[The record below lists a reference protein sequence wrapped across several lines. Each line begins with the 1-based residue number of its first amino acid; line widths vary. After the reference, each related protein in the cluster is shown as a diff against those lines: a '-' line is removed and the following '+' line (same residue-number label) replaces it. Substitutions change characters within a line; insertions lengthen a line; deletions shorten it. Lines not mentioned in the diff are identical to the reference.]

1 MDAAT
6 PGQWPGPHAALAPER
21 PAIVMAGSGETVT
34 YRELDDRSNRLAQLL
49 YGRGLRFGDHIAV
62 LMENGPRYLEVCWAA
77 QRSGLYFTPINYH
90 FNADE
95 VAYILDDCDATVLAV
110 DQELASPELLEHL
123 PAAVTTRLA
132 VGPSP
137 PEGWESYEEAVAA
150 YPAVPLDE
158 ELEGHAMLY
167 SSGTTGRPKGI
178 RYTLERVPVGNPA
191 AALGG
196 FAGTYGLGT
205 DTVYL
210 SPAPL
215 YHSAPLQFCIAMTR
229 LGGTVVVLEHFDP
242 EGCLAAIERYRVTHA
257 QFVPTMFVRMLKLP
271 PEVRARY
278 DLSSLRLAIHAA
290 APCPVE
296 IKRQMIEWWG
306 PILFEYYS
314 ATEAMGSTMISSE
327 EWLAHPGS
335 VGKPFHTTVHIVA
348 EDGQECPV
356 GEPGVVWF
364 EPGARTI
371 AFEYHKDPGKTAGT
385 RDERGWASV
394 GDIGYLDED
403 GYLYLTDRRDFMIV
417 SGGVNIYPQE
427 VENLLVTHPRVL
439 DAAVFGVPDPDMGER
454 VHAVVQPLDGGGDEA
469 LERELIGFCRS
480 NLAHYKCPR
489 AIDFAAELPR
499 QPTGKLYKRLLR
511 DRYWGDQQSRIV

>member
-1 MDAAT
+1 M
-6 PGQWPGPHAALAPER
+6 WPAPHAEQHPEK
-21 PAIVMAGSGETVT
+21 AAYVLAGSGRTVS
-34 YRELDDRSNRLAQLL
+34 YRELDDESNRLAQLL
-49 YGRGLRFGDHIAV
+49 YARGLRFGDHIAIF
-62 LMENGPRYLEVCWAA
+62 MENNDRYLEVCWAA

-90 FNADE
+90 FNAEE
-95 VAYILDDCDATVLAV
+95 VAYIVDDCDAAAFVTSDALAAAAA
-110 DQELASPELLEHL
+110 ELVALL
-123 PAAVTTRLA
+123 PDRVSTRLM
-132 VGPSP
+132 VG
-137 PEGWESYEEAVAA
+137 ETTIDGYERYDDAVAGSRA
-150 YPAVPLDE
+150 APLAE

-178 RYTLERVPVGNPA
+178 RYALERVPVGNPT
-191 AALGG
+191 AALAG
-196 FAGTYGLGT
+196 FQTTYGVGE

-215 YHSAPLQFCIAMTR
+215 YHSAPLQFCISVTR
-229 LGGTVVVLEHFDP
+229 LGGTAVILEHFDP
-242 EGCLAAIERYRVTHA
+242 QAALAAIEQHSVNLA

-271 PEVRARY
+271 SEVRDRY
-278 DLSSLRLAIHAA
+278 DVSSLRVAVHAA

-314 ATEAMGSTMISSE
+314 ATEGMGSTMITSD

-335 VGKPFHTTVHIVA
+335 VGRPFFTTVHIIDEA
-348 EDGQECPV
+348 GHECPA

-364 EPGARTI
+364 EPSERTMR
-371 AFEYHKDPGKTAGT
+371 FEYHKDPGKTAGV
-385 RDERGWASV
+385 RDERGWSSV

-427 VENLLVTHPRVL
+427 AENLLVTHPKVM
-439 DAAVFGVPDPDMGER
+439 DAAVFGIPDTEMGER
-454 VHAVVQPLDGGGDEA
+454 VHAVVQPLEPGGGSPELA
-469 LERELIGFCRS
+469 RELLAFCREHLS
-480 NLAHYKCPR
+480 HYKCPQ
-489 AIDFAAELPR
+489 AIDFDDALPR

-511 DRYWGDQQSRIV
+511 DRYWGEKASRIV